1 MKMWKT
7 ILTLCITI
15 FLLPSSEGPVQ
26 LTMICLNVEKLWP
39 PLMIAAC
46 RSHTLLKLQANV

>member
-1 MKMWKT
+1 MWKT